1 MKIDQQERG
10 LFLRIAKN
18 SGKLR
23 KRPRIKK
30 NNSDMKC
37 MKPLY

>member
-1 MKIDQQERG
+1 MKIDKQERG
-10 LFLRIAKN
+10 LFSRIAKN

-30 NNSDMKC
+30 K
-37 MKPLY
+37 